1 MRGYISH
8 TAKETSLQA
17 GKRLSPSTPVMRN
30 PPQMKKYLSLFVAAL
45 MATASVTAFAG
56 SHGGAPK
63 DCKKDDA
70 RAECK
75 KMEEKK

>member
-1 MRGYISH
+1 MS
-8 TAKETSLQA
+8 K
-17 GKRLSPSTPVMRN
+17 
-30 PPQMKKYLSLFVAAL
+30 FVSFLIAAV
-45 MATASVTAFAG
+45 MATASVASFAG

-75 KMEEKK
+75 KMEEGKK

>member
-1 MRGYISH
+1 MN
-8 TAKETSLQA
+8 KF
-17 GKRLSPSTPVMRN
+17 
-30 PPQMKKYLSLFVAAL
+30 LSLLIATL
-45 MATASVTAFAG
+45 MAAASLTAFAG

-75 KMEEKK
+75 KMEEGKK

>member
-1 MRGYISH
+1 MN
-8 TAKETSLQA
+8 KFVPL
-17 GKRLSPSTPVMRN
+17 M
-30 PPQMKKYLSLFVAAL
+30 VAAV
-45 MATASVTAFAG
+45 MAMASAASFAG

-75 KMEEKK
+75 KMEEGKK